1 MGVST
6 GRGGA
11 SAGWPLDAL
20 QAALARAQEAGADV
34 AQARRSAEEIR
45 RALVQVQRVCRDA
58 ARAAERALALLA
70 GGPAS

>member
-1 MGVST
+1 MGVT
-6 GRGGA
+6 AGRGGA

-20 QAALARAQEAGADV
+20 QAAIARAQEVGADV
-34 AQARRSAEEIR
+34 VQARRSADEIR

-58 ARAAERALALLA
+58 ERAAARALALLA

>member
-1 MGVST
+1 MGVTT

-20 QAALARAQEAGADV
+20 QAAIARAQEAGADV

-45 RALVQVQRVCRDA
+45 RALVQVQCVCRDA
-58 ARAAERALALLA
+58 ERGAARALALLTV
-70 GGPAS
+70 GPAS